1 MNPPITDWRGR
12 RVWIIGASS
21 GIGAALAHL
30 LIGRGARLAVSA
42 RRPEALARVAAGGET
57 LVLPLDVTDTAALEA
72 ARQRIVEAWGGID
85 VVAFVAGTYA
95 PLRAWELTPERI
107 RPMLATNLAATM
119 NGVAT
124 VLPTLLAQ
132 GAGALVIVAS
142 VAGYRGL
149 PMAAAYGATKAALI
163 NFAETLYL
171 DLAPRGLGVFLV
183 APGFVATPLTAGNP
197 FPMPALITPGEAAG
211 EIVAGMAAGRF
222 EIHFPRRFTRWLKL
236 ARLLPYR
243 WYFALVRKVTAV

>member
-1 MNPPITDWRGR
+1 MNPAISDWGER
-12 RVWIIGASS
+12 RVWILGASS
-21 GIGAALAHL
+21 GIGEALARQI
-30 LIGRGARLAVSA
+30 IGRGARVALSA
-42 RRPEALARVAAGGET
+42 RRREALMRLAGDGET
-57 LVLPLDVTDTAALEA
+57 LVLPLDVTDVAALEA
-72 ARQRIVEAWGGID
+72 ARERIVEAWGGVD

-132 GAGALVIVAS
+132 GTGSLLIVAS

-149 PMAAAYGATKAALI
+149 PLAAAYGPTKAALI

-183 APGFVATPLTAGNP
+183 DPGFVATPLTARNA
-197 FPMPALITPGEAAG
+197 FPMPALITADEAAG
-211 EIVAGMAAGRF
+211 EILAGMAAGRF
-222 EIHFPRRFTRWLKL
+222 EIHFPRRFTGWLKL

-243 WYFALVRKVTAV
+243 LYFPLVRRVTDA